1 MLRIQGLRAGFGPV
15 EVLHG
20 IDLSVGAGEVV
31 ALIGANGAGKTTL
44 LRCISGLVRPAAGS
58 IRFEDREL
66 IGVSPDRIVRL
77 GLIQCPEGRMVLGRM
92 SVMENLQLGA
102 FVRERPDEIRR
113 DMERVLELFPRLRER
128 IGQLA
133 GTLSGGEQQML
144 AIARS
149 LMGAP
154 RLLMLDEP
162 SLGVAPLVVESI
174 FRAIEDIRSQ
184 GVTVLLVEQNA
195 TRALEIADR
204 AYALELGRVTA
215 EGAAK
220 SLLGDDRVRKAYLG
234 V

>member
-20 IDLSVGAGEVV
+20 IDLFVKAGEVM

-44 LRCISGLVRPAAGS
+44 LRCVSGLVRATSGN

-66 IGVSPDRIVRL
+66 IGMSPDRIVRL

-92 SVMENLQLGA
+92 TVMENLQLGA

-113 DMERVLELFPRLRER
+113 DMDRVLELFPRLRER

-174 FRAIEDIRSQ
+174 FRAIEGIRSQ

-195 TRALEIADR
+195 MRALEIADR
-204 AYALELGRVTA
+204 AYALELGHVTA
-215 EGAAK
+215 EGTAH